1 MQTFLDKALMP
12 IVLLGCVLYVF
23 SEYDAEPPAQDA
35 PPVIFAP
42 APVVVIEDRD
52 REPVADRNQGPR
64 LQFAEYPCGDD
75 CSEHVAGYD
84 WARDSGISDPD
95 NCEGRSAP
103 FIEGCRVFV
112 EEKAIAVAL
121 GN

>member
-1 MQTFLDKALMP
+1 MP

-23 SEYDAEPPAQDA
+23 SEYDAEPPAPDVS
-35 PPVIFAP
+35 PVTFAP
-42 APVVVIEDRD
+42 APVLVTEERD
-52 REPVADRNQGPR
+52 GESAVARAEGPR
-64 LQFAEYPCGDD
+64 LQFAEYPCGED

-112 EEKAIAVAL
+112 EEKAVAVAL